1 YTLRGCMAEATAVRT
16 AFEVTRTIAVE
27 SEDASRVIATVRELG
42 LGSHRNLS
50 FPRGLKALVGFG
62 ALRYAV
68 IDVGTNSVKF
78 HLAEG
83 RAYGVWRTLVDR
95 AEITRLGE
103 GVAED
108 GVLTTEPM
116 ELTIAAIAAMA
127 DDARQSGGAD
137 VAPVGTADLRIAP
150 NRA

>member
-1 YTLRGCMAEATAVRT
+1 AYTVDELVDKLVRPSQDLETVQVHKRRAHYTLRGCMAEATAVRT

-83 RAYGVWRTLVDR
+83 RADGVWRTLVDR

-103 GVAED
+103 GVA
-108 GVLTTEPM
+108 
-116 ELTIAAIAAMA
+116 
-127 DDARQSGGAD
+127 
-137 VAPVGTADLRIAP
+137 
-150 NRA
+150 